1 MIIIDTECYS
11 DYWLFSALNIESGKV
26 LQVDFWPGKELDKR
40 KIAAVM
46 AKSTSIS
53 FNGLSYDLP
62 LITAALGGYDTK
74 RLKILSDRIIKT
86 NVPSWRICR
95 EEGVVVPDWDH
106 IDLIEVAPGQSSLK
120 IYGGRLN
127 APKMQDLPIDADAS
141 ISPAQRGL
149 LRDYCENDLDTTL
162 LLWRTLEQAVELRA
176 KMGAQYGM
184 DLRSKSDAQIAET
197 VIKSELSA
205 ITGNTYQPPRLP
217 DNYGFYYQ
225 DPKIV
230 RFESKVL
237 QDVFQRVLKT
247 RFTLGGNGAVMMPQ
261 WLKESRIQIGEA
273 EYQMGIGGLHSC
285 EKQQYIRADVD
296 HVLQDWD
303 VASYYP
309 SIILQQRLA
318 PKSLGEP
325 FLKVYQSIV
334 KRRLAAKK
342 SGDKVMADTL
352 KIAVNGSFGKLGSK
366 YSALYAPDLLIQTT
380 LTGQF
385 ALLMLIERMEAAGVR
400 VISANTDGIV
410 LYFHKRLSD
419 DVERIA
425 WNWMLDTSYE
435 LERTDYKAIAS
446 RDVNAYVAVKLDGS
460 IKGKG
465 PFAPSSLAK
474 NPDAKIVFEAVAR
487 QIAQGIPAEET
498 IRACTD
504 ITKFVTV
511 RRVQGGAV
519 WRDQYLGKAVR
530 FYQSKSVP
538 QNECIHYAS
547 NSNRVPKS
555 AGALPLMDLPARFP
569 DDVDYAAYIVEAEK
583 LLCEV
588 GAC

>member
-26 LQVDFWPGKELDKR
+26 LHVDFYPGKELDKR

-46 AKSTSIS
+46 VKSTTIS

-62 LITAALGGYDTK
+62 LITAALGGYDTE

-86 NVPSWRICR
+86 NTPSWRICR
-95 EEGVVVPDWDH
+95 EEGIVVPDWDH

-141 ISPAQRGL
+141 ISPAQRDL

-230 RFESKVL
+230 RFELKVL

-247 RFTLGGNGAVMMPQ
+247 RFTLGGNGAVIMPQ

-285 EKQQYIRADVD
+285 EKQQYVRADAD
-296 HVLQDWD
+296 RVLQDWD

-334 KRRLAAKK
+334 KRRLTAKK

-385 ALLMLIERMEAAGVR
+385 ALLMLIERMESAGVR

-446 RDVNAYVAVKLDGS
+446 RDVNAYVAVKLDGG

-530 FYQSKSVP
+530 FYQSKSVS
-538 QNECIHYAS
+538 QNECIHYAT